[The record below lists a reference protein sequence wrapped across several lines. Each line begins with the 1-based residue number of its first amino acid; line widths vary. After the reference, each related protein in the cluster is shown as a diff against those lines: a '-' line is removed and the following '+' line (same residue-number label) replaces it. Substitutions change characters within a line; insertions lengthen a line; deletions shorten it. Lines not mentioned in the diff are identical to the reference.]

1 MKIYRFWLVAIFLLL
16 SACGGIYYAHPVQD
30 GAGVKIDLNEI
41 KDAQPIEE
49 PITKAGNK
57 SPYTQF
63 GVTYKIMPSSFGY
76 REIGNASWYGSK
88 FHGRHTSNG
97 EIYNMYL
104 MTAAHKTLPIPTY
117 VRVTRLDTQQTIIV
131 RVNDRGPFHDQRIID
146 LSYAAAVKLGF
157 SESGTAEVLVE
168 AIDASVPLS
177 TTDKKAYLQI
187 GAFDKPESAIK
198 FAAKF
203 DNQLTAPI
211 GIKTIDGA
219 FKVLVGP
226 FKNTRE
232 LLLAKQTLTLESN
245 ISAFTVKQ

>member
-1 MKIYRFWLVAIFLLL
+1 VKIYQFWLVAIFLLL

>member
-1 MKIYRFWLVAIFLLL
+1 VKIYRFWLVAIFLLL